1 MMAQISDSRCAERCA
16 SLAATLAECEQ
27 RHGDRARC
35 TTQHKQWHSFCITN
49 SACNMRPKGRP
60 KSSAP
65 PVAVAPIGKRSHE
78 ITQRYQNAAA
88 ERRQEL
94 PRTASPLE
102 LRRRAAGHG
111 LLAAWATSVLAIA
124 TALAADVLRCR
135 WWGQRLALSTKMVAV
150 AVPSTTA
157 FAAQTLRSLQAAPR
171 QTALGGE
178 LTLPMRVANALYEG
192 PCVAVLSLTAPACAV
207 IFAVES
213 RNPATAGLDLSKRLM
228 HTRVYGQG
236 VAVAALVGVLAFVEV
251 MGNDGGA
258 YQVEAGRVVRKLHQD
273 RG

>member
-1 MMAQISDSRCAERCA
+1 MGDECAGNRYSAGCRRIALPLVGAKARALNEDGGRRCAQYHGICCTDTQEPSGSTTSDS
-16 SLAATLAECEQ
+16 
-27 RHGDRARC
+27 
-35 TTQHKQWHSFCITN
+35 
-49 SACNMRPKGRP
+49 
-60 KSSAP
+60 
-65 PVAVAPIGKRSHE
+65 
-78 ITQRYQNAAA
+78 
-88 ERRQEL
+88 
-94 PRTASPLE
+94 
-102 LRRRAAGHG
+102 
-111 LLAAWATSVLAIA
+111 
-124 TALAADVLRCR
+124 
-135 WWGQRLALSTKMVAV
+135 
-150 AVPSTTA
+150 
-157 FAAQTLRSLQAAPR
+157 
-171 QTALGGE
+171 LGGE